1 MNKEK
6 RSHRRVK
13 TKKLKADVHSFNDD
27 GEEIPL
33 DAKILDISRSGIRI
47 RLSRPLRP
55 DMGTKLRITMQLPD
69 SGQPFTVHGK
79 LQNQHTENEYGLHY
93 TDHVDGSVDDILF
106 EFVKMNDFVLL
117 IKST

>member
-6 RSHRRVK
+6 RTHRRVK
-13 TKKLKADVHSFNDD
+13 TKKLKADIHSLNAEGD
-27 GEEIPL
+27 ETPL

-47 RLSRPLRP
+47 RLSQPLSP
-55 DMGTKLRITMQLPD
+55 EMGTKLRITMQLPD

-79 LQNQHTENEYGLHY
+79 LQNQHAENEYGLHY

-106 EFVKMNDFVLL
+106 EFVKMNDSVLL
-117 IKST
+117 IKQA